1 MYFYSAN
8 EYYKSRFGG
17 KAYKISLS
25 SGMSCPNRDGTLS
38 KDGCIFCSETG
49 SGDFSPEST
58 LSIDEQIEA
67 AVLRV
72 RNKFKEDRF
81 IAYFQSF
88 TNTYAPVE
96 YLESIFTQAL
106 SNSKIVALS
115 IATRPDCLGNDV
127 LSLLKKLN
135 SIKPVFVELG
145 LQTIH
150 KSTADYINRC
160 YELNVFDE
168 AVKNLKDANINVIVH
183 VILGLPFE
191 TEEMMYQTVSY
202 VGKSGADGIKLQLLH
217 VLKNTRLADIYKSGA
232 FETLTLEEY
241 TNILCNCVELIPE
254 NMVIHRLTGDGA
266 KKLLI
271 APMWSAD
278 KKLVLNTISKAM
290 RDKNIIQ
297 GSKFRP

>member
-72 RNKFKEDRF
+72 RNKFKENRF

-241 TNILCNCVELIPE
+241 TNILCNCVELIPK

-278 KKLVLNTISKAM
+278 KKLVLNIISKAM

>member
-8 EYYKSRFGG
+8 EYYKSRFGS
-17 KAYKISLS
+17 KVYKISLN

-72 RNKFKEDRF
+72 RNKFKENRF

-266 KKLLI
+266 QKLLI

-278 KKLVLNTISKAM
+278 KKLVLNIISKAM

>member
-241 TNILCNCVELIPE
+241 TNILCNCVELIPK

-278 KKLVLNTISKAM
+278 KKLVLNIISKAM

>member
-1 MYFYSAN
+1 M
-8 EYYKSRFGG
+8 
-17 KAYKISLS
+17 
-25 SGMSCPNRDGTLS
+25 
-38 KDGCIFCSETG
+38 
-49 SGDFSPEST
+49 
-58 LSIDEQIEA
+58 
-67 AVLRV
+67 
-72 RNKFKEDRF
+72 
-81 IAYFQSF
+81 
-88 TNTYAPVE
+88 
-96 YLESIFTQAL
+96 
-106 SNSKIVALS
+106 S

>member
-8 EYYKSRFGG
+8 AYYKSRFGS
-17 KAYKISLS
+17 KVYKISLN

-72 RNKFKEDRF
+72 HNKFKENRF

-278 KKLVLNTISKAM
+278 KKLVLNIISKAM